1 MWYNSA
7 AARPDLPEAWS
18 GTGSG
23 WSNGGGILSITITE
37 NRQVP
42 KRRIRPPFWLRVFI
56 GFFLVVF
63 LAGGLYSG
71 YLFYAT
77 IREIVATAEFP
88 AIPVLQLPSINLP
101 EAVADDNAAEPL
113 VQPQLPEMTPVIAPG
128 GLSYEP
134 PPPVVTTG
142 DRINILLLGIDRR
155 EGTGWG
161 TRTDTIII
169 VTIDPA
175 NKTVGMLSIPR
186 DLQLPIPGNGEERIN
201 TANVFGTSQ
210 NYPGGGPALLKRT
223 IEVNFGIPIDYYIMV
238 DFQGFE
244 KIIDTLGGVDV
255 NVPKTLHDT
264 MYPDPKPGDLYA
276 YKTVHFDP
284 GWQHMNGKRALIY
297 ARSRM
302 STSDFD
308 RAKRQQL
315 ILLAIREKALSL
327 NLITKLPALIATTGS
342 MVKTDMTTDEMIEL
356 ARLAPQVDM
365 ANLKQVVLQKP
376 LVYGFRTERGGAVQL
391 PKWDLINPVIA
402 DLFTAP
408 VVVLPT
414 PTPAP
419 PTPTPTLAPV
429 QIEEL
434 QQLAREGARIA
445 VQNGTS
451 EPNFAARVAAMLME
465 QGYQVVE
472 FGDADRLDYPNTVI
486 VDYTGKSYTLQRLVD
501 KFQVT
506 PENVRHSPNLRSQ
519 IDIRIIVGQDF
530 LLSVP

>member
-1 MWYNSA
+1 
-7 AARPDLPEAWS
+7 
-18 GTGSG
+18 
-23 WSNGGGILSITITE
+23 LSITTIQH
-37 NRQVP
+37 RKVP
-42 KRRIRPPFWLRVFI
+42 RKRSQPPLWLRLFI

-77 IREIVATAEFP
+77 VREIVAKTELP
-88 AIPVLQLPSINLP
+88 AIPVIQLPSINLP
-101 EAVADDNAAEPL
+101 QAAAEEQVVETLPE
-113 VQPQLPEMTPVIAPG
+113 PKLPEMTPVIGAG
-128 GLSYEP
+128 ELAYEP
-134 PPPVVTTG
+134 PQPVVTTG

-155 EGTGWG
+155 GGTGWG
-161 TRTDTIII
+161 YRTDTIII
-169 VTIDPA
+169 VTLDPN

-186 DLQLPIPGNGEERIN
+186 DLQLDIPGYKEDRIN
-201 TANVFGTSQ
+201 TANVYGYSSK
-210 NYPGGGPALLKRT
+210 YPGGGPALLKRT
-223 IEVNFGIPIDYYIMV
+223 IEKNFGIPIDYYIMV
-238 DFQGFE
+238 DFVGFE

-255 NVPKTLHDT
+255 NVPRTLHDT
-264 MYPDPKPGDLYA
+264 MYPDPRPGDPYA
-276 YKTVHFDP
+276 FKTVHFDP
-284 GWQHMNGKRALIY
+284 GWQHMTGKRALTY

-327 NLITKLPALIATTGS
+327 NLIPKLPSLIATMGS
-342 MVKTDMTTDEMIEL
+342 MVRTDMTAEEMIDF

-365 ANLKQVVLQKP
+365 ENLKQVVLQKP
-376 LVYGFRTERGGAVQL
+376 LVYGFRTEAGAAVQL

-434 QQLAREGARIA
+434 QDLAREGARIA

-472 FGDADRLDYPNTVI
+472 FGDADRLDYPNTVV
-486 VDYTGKSYTLQRLVD
+486 VDYTGKSFTLERLVD
-501 KFQVT
+501 RFQVT